1 MKINFEHHCFFFLL
15 ILLSCNGDSKT
26 VNTSRNENHT
36 NHHFKVN
43 KIHLIADTV
52 LQLGEEIDCM
62 FQEDN
67 NTFWFGCNGDGLYK
81 YDGKHLLHYTNK
93 HGLVSNFV
101 WSIQQDKIG
110 NIWISTRDGICNF
123 DGSLFTDYTDIINHA
138 PNAVIKNFKKGVCF
152 YLGDRVCVYDGVSFV
167 NYKISDE
174 NYFQPNNSNYNPY
187 SIYCSLVD
195 QQGKLWFGTQEK
207 GVAHFDGTDLSYINN
222 LDLAG
227 PAVRAIYEDQNG
239 EKWFGNNGGGFYNYH
254 NGKLINLTK
263 QHRLGNEAFLKQ
275 KQTLGKT
282 GTLARVFAINQD
294 RDGQLWIGTA
304 DAGVWM
310 YNGSTFKNYSLNDG
324 LIGNR
329 VTCIFKDNKGEL
341 WFVCDGIQVCRFDGN
356 KFVNFDFKLK
366 H

>member
-123 DGSLFTDYTDIINHA
+123 DGIENQANQTVYFYCRSPKILPFIKFTNHH
-138 PNAVIKNFKKGVCF
+138 VLISGF
-152 YLGDRVCVYDGVSFV
+152 VSGRNV
-167 NYKISDE
+167 
-174 NYFQPNNSNYNPY
+174 
-187 SIYCSLVD
+187 
-195 QQGKLWFGTQEK
+195 G
-207 GVAHFDGTDLSYINN
+207 A
-222 LDLAG
+222 
-227 PAVRAIYEDQNG
+227 
-239 EKWFGNNGGGFYNYH
+239 
-254 NGKLINLTK
+254 
-263 QHRLGNEAFLKQ
+263 
-275 KQTLGKT
+275 
-282 GTLARVFAINQD
+282 GTLTLSGIDAAKMLSTYFFAVKNDPEHHDDKYVYIVATGEI
-294 RDGQLWIGTA
+294 RCEMGT
-304 DAGVWM
+304 G
-310 YNGSTFKNYSLNDG
+310 GRPLQFPG
-324 LIGNR
+324 LLG
-329 VTCIFKDNKGEL
+329 
-341 WFVCDGIQVCRFDGN
+341 
-356 KFVNFDFKLK
+356 
-366 H
+366 